1 MESLKNTEEESEAAG
16 VVGGADRRGGGGEGG
31 GLKEPTEGLSFQQHR
46 LLMKLNFQYPTTS
59 ALMISQ
65 FYRYGLR
72 M

>member
-1 MESLKNTEEESEAAG
+1 MGSLKNRREESEVKG
-16 VVGGADRRGGGGEGG
+16 ERCGGGM
-31 GLKEPTEGLSFQQHR
+31 KEPTEGLSFQQHR

-72 M
+72 I